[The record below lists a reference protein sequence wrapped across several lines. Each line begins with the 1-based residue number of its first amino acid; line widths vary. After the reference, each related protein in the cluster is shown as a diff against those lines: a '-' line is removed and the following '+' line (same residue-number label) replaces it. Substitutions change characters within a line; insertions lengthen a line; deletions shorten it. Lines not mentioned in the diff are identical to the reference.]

1 MSKELKGSLLYVY
14 HGRLYIDKPKN
25 TKIAKTEYNENEH
38 LTYVYLRFD
47 FHILEFVTVLILIAC
62 ILIRVYASRYLTS
75 NIHIP
80 ESMSYYNNTL
90 YAGVVVDK
98 PKYGNISINILDNEY
113 SMDSTDYVYTIHC
126 DTKPDKVD
134 VIVTYKLWLFNVS
147 QTYTIQQINS
157 YAEED

>member
-25 TKIAKTEYNENEH
+25 TKIAKTEYSENER

-47 FHILEFVTVLILIAC
+47 FHILELMTVLILIAC

-90 YAGVVVDK
+90 YADIVVDK
-98 PKYGNISINILDNEY
+98 PKYGNISINILDDEY

-134 VIVTYKLWLFNVS
+134 IMVTYRLWLFNVS

>member
-25 TKIAKTEYNENEH
+25 TKIAKTEYDEDKR

-47 FHILEFVTVLILIAC
+47 FHILEFMTVFILIVC

-90 YAGVVVDK
+90 YANVVVDK
-98 PKYGNISINILDNEY
+98 PKYGNISINIFDNEY
-113 SMDSTDYVYTIHC
+113 SMDSVDYVYTIHC

-134 VIVTYKLWLFNVS
+134 VVVIYQLWLFKVS